1 MNTIVRGTTPSLII
15 DFSEITDFAVSE
27 ITEVALTVKQR
38 TRTDTYGLSDLIADE
53 STLTYHWTQ
62 EQTLAMRAG
71 ECIGIDMHVLANG
84 ERYKVRGIPEQIKVE
99 NTDYNEV
106 M

>member
-1 MNTIVRGTTPSLII
+1 MDTIVRGTTPSLII
-15 DFSEITDFAVSE
+15 DFSGITDFAVSE

-38 TRTDTYGLSDLIADE
+38 TRTDTYGLSDLVADE
-53 STLTYHWTQ
+53 SKLTYHWSQ

-71 ECIGIDMHVLANG
+71 EYISIDMHVLANG
-84 ERYKVRGIPEQIKVE
+84 ERYKIRGIPEQIKVE

>member
-1 MNTIVRGTTPSLII
+1 MDTIVRGTTPSLII
-15 DFSEITDFAVSE
+15 DFSGITDFAVSE

-38 TRTDTYGLSDLIADE
+38 TRTDTYGLSDLVADE

-62 EQTLAMRAG
+62 EQTLSMRAG
-71 ECIGIDMHVLANG
+71 ERIIIDMHVLANG

>member
-1 MNTIVRGTTPSLII
+1 MDTIVRGTTPSLII
-15 DFSEITDFAVSE
+15 DFSGITDFAVSE

-38 TRTDTYGLSDLIADE
+38 TRTDTYGLSDLVAGE
-53 STLTYHWTQ
+53 STLSYHWTQ

-71 ECIGIDMHVLANG
+71 ECISIDMHVLVNG
-84 ERYKVRGIPEQIKVE
+84 ERYKIRGIPEQIKIE

>member
-1 MNTIVRGTTPSLII
+1 MDTIVRGTTPSLII
-15 DFSEITDFAVSE
+15 DFSGITDFTVSE
-27 ITEVALTVKQR
+27 ITEVALTVKRR
-38 TRTDTYGLSDLIADE
+38 TRTDTYGLSDLVADE
-53 STLTYHWTQ
+53 STLIYHWTQ

-71 ECIGIDMHVLANG
+71 EYIRIDMHVLANG

>member
-1 MNTIVRGTTPSLII
+1 MDTIVRGTTPSLII
-15 DFSEITDFAVSE
+15 DFSGITDFAVSE

-38 TRTDTYGLSDLIADE
+38 TRTDTYGLSDLVTDE

-71 ECIGIDMHVLANG
+71 ERISIDMHVLANG

>member
-15 DFSEITDFAVSE
+15 DFSGITDFAVSE
-27 ITEVALTVKQR
+27 ITKVALTVKQR
-38 TRTDTYGLSDLIADE
+38 TRTDTYGLSDLVADE

-62 EQTLAMRAG
+62 EQTLAMRTG
-71 ECIGIDMHVLANG
+71 ECISIDLHVLANG

>member
-1 MNTIVRGTTPSLII
+1 
-15 DFSEITDFAVSE
+15 
-27 ITEVALTVKQR
+27 
-38 TRTDTYGLSDLIADE
+38 
-53 STLTYHWTQ
+53 
-62 EQTLAMRAG
+62 MRAG
-71 ECIGIDMHVLANG
+71 ERISIDMHVLANG

>member
-1 MNTIVRGTTPSLII
+1 MDTIVRGTTPSLII
-15 DFSEITDFAVSE
+15 DFSGITDFAVSE

-38 TRTDTYGLSDLIADE
+38 TRMDIYGLSDLVADE

-71 ECIGIDMHVLANG
+71 GYISIDMHVLVNG
-84 ERYKVRGIPEQIKVE
+84 ERYKVRGIPEQIKIE
-99 NTDYNEV
+99 NTEHNEV